1 MYSELFNPMTGA
13 SCDFGDVENG
23 RQGHTMCGDLI
34 CGGERW
40 GAPRANTCRRFDGT
54 PSMSLLPFT
63 TVEERGWG
71 LCWALASGEV
81 MLLGGGRSQ
90 SQDTT
95 EVISAD
101 GTSSQAS
108 WNLEYKIW

>member
-1 MYSELFNPMTGA
+1 MTGA

-40 GAPRANTCRRFDGT
+40 GAPRARTCWRFDGS
-54 PSMSLLPFT
+54 PSLTKLPLT
-63 TVEERGWG
+63 TTHERGWH
-71 LCWALASGEV
+71 LCWALPSGEV
-81 MLLGGGRSQ
+81 MLLGGDRAGGAQ
-90 SQDTT
+90 TPTT

-101 GTSSQAS
+101 GSSSRAG
-108 WNLEYKIW
+108 WNLEYSFW